1 VKKEFAR
8 VAHDALGTADF
19 TAFDQ
24 ALANLVLPDSFGVF
38 ADPDLVRA
46 LAKDLGDADTTKWIT
61 RPITWDATLYDARVK
76 LSTADNLIHLLWQD
90 LSQRLARK
98 LDAVAR
104 RASLAAH
111 GAVLCFFARAQF
123 SIIVEYTRSGGG
135 AVSLR
140 PLAALPEPN
149 GVLELTNIFDGVT
162 AQTRNAIKNAA
173 LSVDKLVYQ
182 RGCIIH
188 VDRQREDVF
197 GPTIDTILLGELL
210 AEWLDLQGAT
220 RKISAL
226 EVGPGSGLLSAI
238 LASSDHVTDL
248 TAIDLNGAAVTCT
261 LKNLHINGATLDAMH
276 QLIRVRAERFQ
287 ANQFTDSFDI
297 VVCNPPYIPCEPK
310 STGSSM
316 KEYGRAV
323 GGLEL
328 CKDILA
334 SLPTLL
340 SPGGL
345 LLLMASSL
353 SDDEARAAIPAGFSA
368 IAALDEDGRR
378 VPLDVDVV
386 WQNAEWRAQLA
397 ADGRIEE
404 DANGVLWHRLR
415 PLWIRRTEKANDDR
429 Q

>member
-8 VAHDALGTADF
+8 VAHDALTTSDF

-24 ALANLVLPDSFGVF
+24 ALANQVLPDSFGVF
-38 ADPDLVRA
+38 ADIDLVQS
-46 LAKDLGDADTTKWIT
+46 LAKQFGDSDTTKWIT
-61 RPITWDATLYDARVK
+61 RPLAWDATLYDPRVT

-104 RASLAAH
+104 RTSLAAR

-197 GPTIDTILLGELL
+197 GPTIDTIILGELL
-210 AEWLDLQGAT
+210 AEWLDSLKAD

-238 LASSDHVTDL
+238 LSSSDHVAEL
-248 TAIDLNGAAVTCT
+248 TAVDLNGAAVTCT
-261 LKNLHINGATLDAMH
+261 LKNLHINGAALDAKH
-276 QLIRVRAERFQ
+276 QLVRVRAERFQ
-287 ANQFTDSFDI
+287 TEQFTESFDI
-297 VVCNPPYIPCEPK
+297 IVCNPPYIPCEPS
-310 STGSSM
+310 STGLSM

-323 GGLEL
+323 GGLDL
-328 CKDILA
+328 CKQILR

-340 SPGGL
+340 SQGGV

-353 SDDEARAAIPAGFSA
+353 SEDEVHAEIPRGFSA
-368 IAALDEDGRR
+368 ETALSNDGRR

-386 WQNAEWRAQLA
+386 WQNAEWRKQLMS
-397 ADGRIEE
+397 DGRIEE

-415 PLWIRRTEKANDDR
+415 PLWIRRTE
-429 Q
+429 